1 MLHLSGFNKYI
12 QLTQI
17 SQLESRVSRM
27 ADTGE
32 SGAAET
38 ATPPAAES
46 ASGSGTAIMS
56 TIGAHPSITIFTFW
70 QGILEIVVRAIGI
83 VS

>member
-1 MLHLSGFNKYI
+1 
-12 QLTQI
+12 
-17 SQLESRVSRM
+17 M

-32 SGAAET
+32 SGAADT

-46 ASGSGTAIMS
+46 AAGSGSGTAIMS